1 MKLALLAGGTG
12 GAKLAAGFADVLS
25 PGELTVIANT
35 ADDDEFWGLLVSPDV
50 DAILYRLAG
59 MFNEH
64 SGFGVADDT
73 FHALS
78 MLRRL
83 GEPAWFA
90 LGDLDIGL
98 HLLRSRLLRSG
109 LRLTG
114 AVAEIARRLAIATT
128 VLPMSDEPVRTRVVT
143 DDGELAMQQWFVEKQ
158 CAPPVR
164 AIRYQGIESAHP
176 SPEVVQAV
184 RDADAVVIGPSNP
197 LLSIDPIVALLE
209 PHLDRDRVI
218 VVSPIVGDRSFK
230 GPTVT
235 LLRDLGEEPTAAG
248 VAKHY
253 ARSAAMFIIDSVDA
267 AVQRSVA
274 ALGMRPIVLDTVM
287 TDAAGQRRLAG
298 DIAQIVARWETHGA
312 S

>member
-1 MKLALLAGGTG
+1 MKLAVLAGGTG
-12 GAKLAAGFADVLS
+12 GAKLAAGLATLLS
-25 PGELTVIANT
+25 PAELTIIANT

-59 MFNEH
+59 IFNER
-64 SGFGVADDT
+64 SGFGVVDDT
-73 FHALS
+73 FNALS

-90 LGDLDIGL
+90 LGDFDIGL

-176 SPEVVQAV
+176 SPEV
-184 RDADAVVIGPSNP
+184 
-197 LLSIDPIVALLE
+197 
-209 PHLDRDRVI
+209 
-218 VVSPIVGDRSFK
+218 
-230 GPTVT
+230 
-235 LLRDLGEEPTAAG
+235 
-248 VAKHY
+248 
-253 ARSAAMFIIDSVDA
+253 
-267 AVQRSVA
+267 
-274 ALGMRPIVLDTVM
+274 
-287 TDAAGQRRLAG
+287 
-298 DIAQIVARWETHGA
+298 
-312 S
+312 